1 MVIKTGYI
9 LLRNIYQNCFFF
21 ENWDRQIINKSSL
34 LCIKQRIFDNVT
46 QSLYADIENSKK
58 CIFYKYLID
67 GFHIQHYLR
76 KAIPSKYQKIISK
89 LRLSSHTLAI
99 ETGRYNK
106 TNRNDR
112 KCFNCS
118 DYVEDEFHFILV
130 CPKYND
136 YRLRFLKK
144 YYWEKPS
151 MFKLLQL
158 FNSENFTELCNLGRF
173 LLLAMKRRN
182 CLQIID

>member
-1 MVIKTGYI
+1 MSIGGFIWLHTGLTGI
-9 LLRNIYQNCFFF
+9 
-21 ENWDRQIINKSSL
+21 QIINKSSL

-89 LRLSSHTLAI
+89 
-99 ETGRYNK
+99 
-106 TNRNDR
+106 
-112 KCFNCS
+112 
-118 DYVEDEFHFILV
+118 
-130 CPKYND
+130 
-136 YRLRFLKK
+136 
-144 YYWEKPS
+144 
-151 MFKLLQL
+151 FKLLQL